1 MCFNSHENVIYF
13 VDGMKFE
20 NGQCYPCND
29 SLFCLDLDTKIVK
42 PILSKCLS
50 HCSDICYDNL
60 SKAIYI
66 CEPFANRVTK
76 AQIHKSGTIFSSIFH
91 QFSGRLGPTSLA
103 VDEFGNIYVS
113 RFEFAVSINHLK
125 DLTENG
131 NTDGLIS
138 VLNTKGDIIGELYL
152 PKLPEISSLFISSK
166 RKDSLYFTERG
177 CNSVMKIKLSNF
189 VTDLEKNKKKS

>member
-1 MCFNSHENVIYF
+1 MCFNSYDNVIYF
-13 VDGMKFE
+13 VDGLKFE
-20 NGQCYPCND
+20 NGQCYPSND

-76 AQIHKSGTIFSSIFH
+76 AQIHKSGAIFSSIFH

-103 VDEFGNIYVS
+103 VDESTVILDTRPS
-113 RFEFAVSINHLK
+113 E
-125 DLTENG
+125 
-131 NTDGLIS
+131 LIS
-138 VLNTKGDIIGELYL
+138 KETRTRLPHAPTLY
-152 PKLPEISSLFISSK
+152 
-166 RKDSLYFTERG
+166 
-177 CNSVMKIKLSNF
+177 
-189 VTDLEKNKKKS
+189 